1 VLGATAAI
9 PGEAAAAPKVFRR
22 TPRAAATA
30 GTLTTPISAS
40 AAISPNDIFSSL
52 LSPIQGFVE
61 GIALLVRRTFFNQAP
76 SLSPVQ
82 ITGQSQGPITGNLG
96 AVDPEADRIVYSLTS
111 NPQHGSVEIA
121 SDGSYTYTA
130 WQDFTGTDSFTVA
143 AADTGLH
150 INLFDLFRPAS
161 TTASVV
167 VRQGA
172 AAAGSLLQFQ
182 FVYGSG
188 SQRWSPASRSSLQAA
203 ADALSAYIVVS
214 APTVI
219 TFDVTGEYSLVS
231 PTLAEASSEFIS
243 DGTGFLPTRVQQE
256 ILTGVDSNGAAAD
269 GEITFNFAQ
278 PWASGDSI
286 AHGKYDIQSV
296 AMHEM
301 THALGFLS
309 YVDAPGYNTGTSWT
323 VFDSF
328 LVNSDGTKLIGSD
341 FIWNSANDPN
351 LTGVNLGVFFGGPTA
366 VAAYG
371 QLVPLYTPSPWSSG
385 SSLSHLNDR
394 VFAGGNRK
402 LMNAQVA
409 SGQGV
414 RVLSPVE
421 LGVLADIGYTV
432 IF

>member
-1 VLGATAAI
+1 M
-9 PGEAAAAPKVFRR
+9 
-22 TPRAAATA
+22 
-30 GTLTTPISAS
+30 TTPISAN
-40 AAISPNDIFSSL
+40 AAMSPNDILSGL
-52 LSPIQGFVE
+52 LSPIQGFFE

-82 ITGQSQGPITGNLG
+82 LTGQSQGPITGYLG
-96 AVDPEADRIVYSLTS
+96 AVDPEADRIVYSVTS
-111 NPQHGSVEIA
+111 APLHGSVAIG

-143 AADTGLH
+143 AADTGFH
-150 INLFDLFRPAS
+150 INLLDLFRPAS

-188 SQRWSPASRSSLQAA
+188 SQRWSPAARSSLQAA

-219 TFDVTGEYSLVS
+219 TFDVTGEYSLLS
-231 PTLAEASSEFIS
+231 SNLAEASSEFIS
-243 DGTGFLPTRVQQE
+243 ADAGFLPTIVQYK
-256 ILTGVDSNGAAAD
+256 ILNGGDPNGAAAD
-269 GEITFNFAQ
+269 GTITFNFAQ
-278 PWASGDSI
+278 PWESGDSI

-296 AMHEM
+296 AMHEL
-301 THALGFLS
+301 THTMGYLS
-309 YVDAPGYNTGTSWT
+309 YADAPGYNTGTSWT

-328 LVNSDGTKLIGSD
+328 LVNSDGTKVIGSD
-341 FIWNSANDPN
+341 FIWNSAYDPN
-351 LTGVNLGVFFGGPTA
+351 LTGTNLGIYFGGPAA

-409 SGQGV
+409 SGQGI

-421 LGVLADIGYTV
+421 LGILADIGYTV
-432 IF
+432 IT